1 MRRKKFTLIELLVVI
16 AIIAI
21 LASML
26 LPALNMARAKAKTSQ
41 CINNQKQCMTAQLLY
56 ADDNNNFIVSQSVE
70 FWGEVLV
77 NQGYIGKNV
86 LTCPASFPS
95 SADWGWPTMTYGA
108 YRIQDGWYDPDY
120 ATKKAVLG
128 DFYLEISAFSHPGVT
143 TEIRVMSLHRM
154 KLPSRTEIMIDTSC
168 GVMGSNKMIYAFSPA
183 QILPDW
189 KGAAGLLHRN
199 RAVAGYPD
207 GHVAARSDAELQA
220 SLMQFKEVYDEAG
233 SVKKLVN

>member
-95 SADWGWPTMTYGA
+95 SADWGWPTMTYGV

-154 KLPSRTEIMIDTSC
+154 EL
-168 GVMGSNKMIYAFSPA
+168 NKMIYAFSSA

-220 SLMQFKEVYDEAG
+220 SPMQFKEVYDEAG

>member
-95 SADWGWPTMTYGA
+95 SADWGWPTMTYGV

-120 ATKKAVLG
+120 ATKKPVLG

-143 TEIRVMSLHRM
+143 TEIRV
-154 KLPSRTEIMIDTSC
+154 IDTSC

-189 KGAAGLLHRN
+189 KGAAGLLHSN

-220 SLMQFKEVYDEAG
+220 SPMQFKEVYDEAG